1 MTQVVEKSL
10 KFSMLEV
17 LGVENDVVT
26 VLWWHVSWCC
36 LYEHCMRERFYDTLL
51 FRVMISIRPH
61 DKGGGGLGVACDK
74 RQDLNCSRD
83 MSESCIGFDTC
94 VAVLISR
101 CSMSALTAREWWGVC
116 WGCVNVST

>member
-1 MTQVVEKSL
+1 MCYVKINELKKKAKRPFRDTSGVSRAYFLKKSL

-51 FRVMISIRPH
+51 FRVMISIRQRRGRP
-61 DKGGGGLGVACDK
+61 GGG
-74 RQDLNCSRD
+74 
-83 MSESCIGFDTC
+83 M
-94 VAVLISR
+94 
-101 CSMSALTAREWWGVC
+101 
-116 WGCVNVST
+116 